1 MHKVAPDFACAQSGY
16 AAHAAPGDKTL
27 NLVAALRQ
35 SPAGP
40 LSAGFEQ
47 RNALNQNVFQ

>member
-1 MHKVAPDFACAQSGY
+1 LRSIRARGSCRAR
-16 AAHAAPGDKTL
+16 DKTL